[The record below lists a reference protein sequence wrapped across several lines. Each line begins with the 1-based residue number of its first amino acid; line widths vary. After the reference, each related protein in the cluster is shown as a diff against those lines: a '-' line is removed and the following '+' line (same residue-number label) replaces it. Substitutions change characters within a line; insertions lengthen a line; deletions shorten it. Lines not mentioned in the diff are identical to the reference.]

1 MRLEVKR
8 SSSGRGQLA
17 TGRES
22 ESAITD
28 FANSLTFTKPTAGAY
43 SSSCTCPEATTF
55 SNPSLAMPLDSSIVE
70 HIARLAR
77 IDIDVL
83 SAAERQRLVDDM
95 NRLVGFV
102 DLLGE
107 VDVTDVLPQSHPTET
122 TLRLR
127 ADEAVDPPGAAKVL
141 ANAPEA
147 SNDSFLVPQVVSGGG
162 DDA

>member
-1 MRLEVKR
+1 
-8 SSSGRGQLA
+8 
-17 TGRES
+17 
-22 ESAITD
+22 
-28 FANSLTFTKPTAGAY
+28 
-43 SSSCTCPEATTF
+43 
-55 SNPSLAMPLDSSIVE
+55 MPLDSSIVE

-83 SAAERQRLVDDM
+83 TPDERQRLVEDM

-102 DLLGE
+102 DLLAE

-127 ADEAVDPPGAAKVL
+127 ADVAVKPPGAATVL

-147 SNDSFLVPQVVSGGG
+147 SDDSFLVPQVVSGGS